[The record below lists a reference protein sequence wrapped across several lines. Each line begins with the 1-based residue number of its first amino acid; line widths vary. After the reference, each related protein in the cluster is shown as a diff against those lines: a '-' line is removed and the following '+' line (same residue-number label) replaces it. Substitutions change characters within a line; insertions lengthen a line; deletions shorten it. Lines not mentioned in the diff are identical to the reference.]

1 MSQQEMQFG
10 NTPPAEAKFYEGG
23 YEASHHYK
31 NDLEARSF
39 DQKLV
44 EQKER
49 NAHLREHLLNLRMGM
64 AITSLILWM
73 IFFFCAIAII
83 LNNSGSHIIQ
93 AFTFIGMGVF
103 SLFVILANVLM
114 NRQQL

>member
-10 NTPPAEAKFYEGG
+10 STPPAEARFYEGG
-23 YEASHHYK
+23 YEASSHYK
-31 NDLEARSF
+31 NDLEATSF
-39 DQKLV
+39 DQKLA

-83 LNNSGSHIIQ
+83 LNNSGSHVIQ

>member
-10 NTPPAEAKFYEGG
+10 NVSPAEARAYDGG
-23 YEASHHYK
+23 YEATAHYR
-31 NDLEARSF
+31 NDFEASSF
-39 DQKLV
+39 DQKLT

-49 NAHLREHLLNLRMGM
+49 DAHLREHLLNLRMGM

-73 IFFFCAIAII
+73 IFFFVAIAII
-83 LNNSGSHIIQ
+83 LHYPGPAVQ
-93 AFTFIGMGVF
+93 DFTFIGMGVF

-114 NRQQL
+114 NRQQV